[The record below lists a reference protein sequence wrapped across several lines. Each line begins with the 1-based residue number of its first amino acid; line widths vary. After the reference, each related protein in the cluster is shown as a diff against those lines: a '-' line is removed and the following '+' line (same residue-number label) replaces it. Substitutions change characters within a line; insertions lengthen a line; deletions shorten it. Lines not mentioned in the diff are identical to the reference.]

1 MEIRVTVIVYVLLVA
16 PSCAVTTVVI
26 TLVPTVRAI
35 DPLAT
40 PDATVAPF
48 TVTVAVASVTV
59 GLSVIDVVA
68 FGTLA
73 V

>member
-1 MEIRVTVIVYVLLVA
+1 MVV
-16 PSCAVTTVVI
+16 PSCAVTIVVI

-35 DPLAT
+35 DPLAD
-40 PDATVAPF
+40 PDATVVPF
-48 TVTVAVASVTV
+48 TFIVAVASVTV
-59 GLSVIDVVA
+59 GVTMIDVVA